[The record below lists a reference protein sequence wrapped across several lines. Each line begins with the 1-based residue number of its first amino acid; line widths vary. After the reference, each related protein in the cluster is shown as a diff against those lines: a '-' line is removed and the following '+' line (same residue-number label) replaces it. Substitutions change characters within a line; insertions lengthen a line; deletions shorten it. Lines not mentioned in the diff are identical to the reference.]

1 MEPEEEDY
9 CLVDSAA
16 TNSILGYTKYFQ
28 TLQKRAENVLTIAGS
43 NGRIV
48 GSGRAV
54 VVLPNDTRILI
65 DEAFLYPEADRNLL
79 IFKDIRRSGYHITTA
94 CESGTE
100 YLKITESEDTQ
111 IKVVE
116 KAPGTSSGI
125 YYTKIKPPSEY
136 VAMSTIFK
144 IPESFRIWHERLGHP
159 GLGMMRKI
167 INSSIGHGI
176 KTSQFPKPEDFLCT
190 S

>member
-1 MEPEEEDY
+1 M
-9 CLVDSAA
+9 
-16 TNSILGYTKYFQ
+16 
-28 TLQKRAENVLTIAGS
+28 
-43 NGRIV
+43 
-48 GSGRAV
+48 
-54 VVLPNDTRILI
+54 VLPNDTRIFI
-65 DEAFLYPEADRNLL
+65 DEAFLYPGAERNLL
-79 IFKDIRRSGYHITTA
+79 TFKDTRRSGYHIITTA

-100 YLKITESEDTQ
+100 YLDITESEYTQ
-111 IKVVE
+111 IIVVE

-125 YYTKIKPPSEY
+125 YYTKIKPPPKY

-144 IPESFRIWHERLGHP
+144 NPESFRIWHERLGHP

-190 S
+190 ACAQGKLITKPSYLKVKI